1 MVLAER
7 NSESARNGRR
17 SRGPS
22 PNGHASESSSEE
34 EGEKIRV
41 GRDYQAV
48 VPECIPLS
56 ERRPEQCSDRA
67 LLVWSPTNSI
77 PDYKLDEYISLAKEK
92 YGYNGEQALGM
103 LFWHK
108 HDLERAILDLANFTP
123 FPDEWT
129 VEDKVLFEQ
138 AFQFHGKSF
147 HRIRQMLPDKT
158 IASLVRYYYSWK
170 KTRSRTSLMDRQARK
185 LAAHREEGSEGGSE
199 LGSNTDSDSDD
210 KKWTIHRGI
219 RRKSGSP
226 PRAQNAEDGTQKDG
240 AEGGKNSCAN
250 CGVSCTHTHVTPKGN
265 MCSTCYQH
273 WRRTGSVRPTTGPV
287 KRDRHMHSLLRHK
300 RKPPRGMYINHD
312 DLVAMASSQGG
323 GAGAG
328 GEHMLKAMDREIVSL
343 KRQVQNNKQTLS
355 ALRRKTSEGID
366 EYRPLDSNTRINA
379 RWTNDELLLAV
390 QGVRKYGK
398 DFRAIAEVLG
408 TKTEAHVRSYFVN
421 YRRRYN
427 LDAVLKEFEA
437 ENGPIVDA
445 EADKDE
451 KMETDGV
458 SSGSEAS
465 TPTPGGSS
473 PVTVTSSAA
482 GGSAGTA
489 AVIGSTGA
497 GSGPVA
503 SPGKNSSGFPKTPPV
518 GPGQA
523 AK

>member
-1 MVLAER
+1 MVGDLEDRVQMVMHRIPVAKKKER
-7 NSESARNGRR
+7 KFAWDEIIKLSYQNASHCRNVDQNSVLTVRYWFGPRPTRSPTTSWTSIFPSLRRSMATMENKLWECCFGTSMTLSEPSLIWQISHRFQMNGQWRTKCSLSRPFSFTERVSTASGRCCPTRQLRASSATIIPGRR
-17 SRGPS
+17 L
-22 PNGHASESSSEE
+22 
-34 EGEKIRV
+34 
-41 GRDYQAV
+41 AV
-48 VPECIPLS
+48 VPASWIGRLAS
-56 ERRPEQCSDRA
+56 WQHTERRAVRGARSWA
-67 LLVWSPTNSI
+67 PTLTQTLTI
-77 PDYKLDEYISLAKEK
+77 R
-92 YGYNGEQALGM
+92 NGQS
-103 LFWHK
+103 
-108 HDLERAILDLANFTP
+108 T
-123 FPDEWT
+123 
-129 VEDKVLFEQ
+129 
-138 AFQFHGKSF
+138 
-147 HRIRQMLPDKT
+147 
-158 IASLVRYYYSWK
+158 
-170 KTRSRTSLMDRQARK
+170 
-185 LAAHREEGSEGGSE
+185 GGSVE
-199 LGSNTDSDSDD
+199 RVD
-210 KKWTIHRGI
+210 R
-219 RRKSGSP
+219 P
-226 PRAQNAEDGTQKDG
+226 
-240 AEGGKNSCAN
+240 
-250 CGVSCTHTHVTPKGN
+250 HVLR
-265 MCSTCYQH
+265 MQRMAL
-273 WRRTGSVRPTTGPV
+273 RRTGSVRPTTGPV

-489 AVIGSTGA
+489 AVVGSTGA